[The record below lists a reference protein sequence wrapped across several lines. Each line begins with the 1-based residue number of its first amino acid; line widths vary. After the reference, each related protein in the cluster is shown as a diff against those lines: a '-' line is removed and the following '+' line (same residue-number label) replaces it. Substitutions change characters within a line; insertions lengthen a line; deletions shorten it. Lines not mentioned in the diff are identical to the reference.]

1 MEPTTQG
8 TDEPRATEE
17 RSSTGLEA
25 RVAGLLCYLL
35 GVITGILF
43 LVLERQ
49 SSFVR
54 FHAVQSTVTFGSIL
68 VIQVF
73 AGFIPLIGKFVV
85 FVLGPLSFV
94 LWILLMVKAYQG
106 ERFQLPIAGDIA
118 EQHGNVG

>member
-8 TDEPRATEE
+8 TDQTRATEE
-17 RSSTGLEA
+17 RSSTGMEA
-25 RVAGLLCYLL
+25 NVAGLLCYLL

-73 AGFIPLIGKFVV
+73 AGFIPLIGKLVV

-106 ERFQLPIAGDIA
+106 ERFQLPVVGDIA
-118 EQHGNVG
+118 EQHENVG